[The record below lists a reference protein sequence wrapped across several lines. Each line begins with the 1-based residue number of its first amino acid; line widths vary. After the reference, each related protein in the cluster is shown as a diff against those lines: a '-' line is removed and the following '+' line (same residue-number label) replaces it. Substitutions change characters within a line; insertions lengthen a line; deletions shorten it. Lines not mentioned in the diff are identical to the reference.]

1 MSNFSRLSKALH
13 RQGIRIERTGSVVTL
28 RRLDDASEAIVL
40 LPDALPLELRAVQ
53 QLLDFAAVCVPGQS
67 AHVCKACAT
76 PDFHPGAVAPVG
88 TIVATTP
95 DLVIPA
101 AIGTDIN
108 CGMRL
113 LSTGLSRSHVERSRE
128 PLLAKL
134 KGPLLEGRRNVPVP
148 AAAFRAL
155 FDVGPLA
162 WLDSLHREGLWARVN
177 FDRATRELESTI
189 GLSAV
194 CSAAKYAPE
203 ALMPH
208 SRETVRDPALGTV
221 GSGNHFVELQVVDA
235 VLDRKL
241 AYAAGLRAEEVV
253 VMLHSGSRDVGF
265 YVGQSWMERARAA
278 WPQGVKHPKS
288 RLYGLSGSLAAEYL
302 SAMGV
307 ATRYAWANRIVLA
320 ELVRD
325 AIVDVFGEDR
335 THLVVDVPH
344 NIVLEEQGLNVH
356 RKGAT
361 PAYPGALALIPGSM
375 GDFSYVVEGLGN
387 PQWLWSCSH
396 GAGRSMRRQTM
407 RALRPTNDRGLD
419 WHCVALRESRKIEEA
434 PGAYK
439 PIGPVIESQEE
450 AGLIRPVA
458 RLRPWVTFKA

>member
-13 RQGIRIERTGSVVTL
+13 RQGIHIERTGSVIAL
-28 RRLDDASEAIVL
+28 RRHDDASEALVL
-40 LPDALPLELRAVQ
+40 LPDTLPLESKAVQ
-53 QLLDFAAVCVPGQS
+53 QLLDFAAVRVPGQQGQ
-67 AHVCKACAT
+67 VCKACAT
-76 PDFHPGAVAPVG
+76 PDFHPGQVAPVG
-88 TIVATTP
+88 TIVATTS

-113 LSTGLSRSHVERSRE
+113 LSTGLSLVAVERARE
-128 PLLAKL
+128 GLVARLS
-134 KGPLLEGRRNVPVP
+134 GPLLEGRRDVPVP

-162 WLDSLHREGLWARVN
+162 WLDSLRKEGLWARVDH
-177 FDRATRELESTI
+177 DRVARELESTI
-189 GLSAV
+189 GLGALRG
-194 CSAAKYAPE
+194 AARYAPE

-208 SRETVRDPALGTV
+208 ARQSVRDPALGTV

-241 AYAAGLRAEEVV
+241 GYAAGLRAGEVV

-265 YVGQSWMERARAA
+265 YVGQRWMDRARSA
-278 WPQGVKHPKS
+278 WPQGVKHPPS
-288 RLYGLSGSLAAEYL
+288 GLYGLTGPLAAEYL

-307 ATRYAWANRIVLA
+307 AARYAWANRVVLA
-320 ELVRD
+320 ELVRE
-325 AIVDVFGEDR
+325 AIVDVFAEDR
-335 THLVVDVPH
+335 TRLVVDIPH
-344 NIVLEEQGLNVH
+344 NIVLEEHGMNVH

-361 PAYPGALALIPGSM
+361 PAHAGALALIPGSM

-387 PQWLWSCSH
+387 PEWLWSCSH
-396 GAGRSMRRQTM
+396 GAGRSMRRQAM
-407 RALRPTNDRGLD
+407 RATRPSVENEPSWR
-419 WHCVALRESRKIEEA
+419 CVALRESRKIEEA

-439 PIGPVIESQEE
+439 PIGPVIEAQEE